1 MGKTKV
7 LIIGASGLVGSEIL
21 KAVEGNHQEI
31 VIISRKKLLSKSQS
45 TKEILIDFDNLQ
57 LSDIPKVNNVYIAL
71 GTDLNTSE
79 LLYIKKSR
87 RKEFKKVDYSY
98 VIQLAKMAYKLG
110 AESISI
116 VSAVGANK
124 NSKNLYLKTN
134 GEMEEEV
141 ISIGY
146 KKTIFAEPGHLLG
159 NRPSK
164 KFRPEVAIME
174 FAAKI
179 LKPIMI
185 GPLEDLK
192 FIEASSVAKSLVAHM
207 NMQKIKFSDLNIRNW
222 LMANIDA
229 Y

>member
-1 MGKTKV
+1 MSKTKV
-7 LIIGASGLVGSEIL
+7 LIVGASGLVGSEIL

-31 VIISRKKLLSKSQS
+31 VILSRKELISKSES

-57 LSDIPKVNNVYIAL
+57 LSDIPKVNHVYIAL

-98 VIQLAKMAYKLG
+98 VIQLAKMAYELG
-110 AESISI
+110 AGSISI

-124 NSKNLYLKTN
+124 NSKNLYLKTK

-141 ISIGY
+141 IAIGY

-174 FAAKI
+174 FGAKL

-192 FIEASSVAKSLVAHM
+192 FIEASLVAKSLVKHM
-207 NMQKIKFSDLNIRNW
+207 NRPSDKILRLKYKKL
-222 LMANIDA
+222 AEG
-229 Y
+229 

>member
-21 KAVEGNHQEI
+21 KAVEDNQQEI
-31 VIISRKKLLSKSQS
+31 VILSRKKLLSKSQS
-45 TKEILIDFDNLQ
+45 TKEILIDFDNMQ
-57 LSDIPKVNNVYIAL
+57 LSDIPKVNHVYIAL

-87 RKEFKKVDYSY
+87 RKEFKKVDYGY
-98 VIQLAKMAYKLG
+98 VIKLAKMAYKQG

-124 NSKNLYLKTN
+124 NSKNLYLKTK

-159 NRPSK
+159 KRPSK

-174 FAAKI
+174 FAARI

-192 FIEASSVAKSLVAHM
+192 FIEASLVAKSLVAHM
-207 NMQKIKFSDLNIRNW
+207 DRPTDEILKLKYKKL
-222 LMANIDA
+222 ANG
-229 Y
+229 

>member
-21 KAVEGNHQEI
+21 KAVEGKNQEI
-31 VIISRKKLLSKSQS
+31 VILSRKKLLSKSQS

-57 LSDIPKVNNVYIAL
+57 LSDIPKVDHVYIAL

-98 VIQLAKMAYKLG
+98 VIQLAKMAYELG

-124 NSKNLYLKTN
+124 NSKNLYLKTK

-159 NRPSK
+159 KRPLK
-164 KFRPEVAIME
+164 KIRPEVPIME
-174 FAAKI
+174 FGARI
-179 LKPIMI
+179 LKPLMI

-192 FIEASSVAKSLVAHM
+192 FIEASLVAKSMIKHM
-207 NMQKIKFSDLNIRNW
+207 NRPTDKIVRLKYKELVDI
-222 LMANIDA
+222 
-229 Y
+229 